1 MVNTNGSARFEV
13 NLIVDADHGSA
24 HAVGMK
30 TFVKALA
37 ALGTA
42 LLLAAAPAG
51 AASADAAPGA
61 DSGWIPFQTPS
72 FTVPAGD
79 ACSFELHGEVVYDHE
94 FTRVLKTFPDGSPK
108 VQDWVGPLG
117 VVFLNVETGQSARR
131 DASGT
136 LRATHD
142 ADGSTT
148 FVFYGNGIAP
158 IFAGS
163 PSPGIYLVSGHHVLV
178 ANPDGTREFTK
189 NRGTVENM
197 CKTLS

>member
-1 MVNTNGSARFEV
+1 
-13 NLIVDADHGSA
+13 
-24 HAVGMK
+24 MK
-30 TFVKALA
+30 TFVKAPAAFGAALVLA
-37 ALGTA
+37 AT
-42 LLLAAAPAG
+42 PAG
-51 AASADAAPGA
+51 VASADAGLGA
-61 DSGWIPFQTPS
+61 DSGWVPFRTPS

-79 ACSFELHGEVVYDHE
+79 ACSFDLHGEVVYDHE
-94 FTRVLKTFPDGSPK
+94 LTRVVEVFPDGSPK

-117 VVFLNVETGQSARR
+117 VVFSNVETGESARR

-142 ADGSTT
+142 ADGGTT

-163 PSPGIYLVSGHHVLV
+163 PSPGIYLVSGHHILV

-197 CKTLS
+197 CQTLS

>member
-1 MVNTNGSARFEV
+1 
-13 NLIVDADHGSA
+13 
-24 HAVGMK
+24 MK
-30 TFVKALA
+30 TLVKTLA
-37 ALGTA
+37 ACGAA
-42 LLLAAAPAG
+42 LVLATVPATT
-51 AASADAAPGA
+51 ASADVALGA
-61 DSGWIPFQTPS
+61 DSGWVPFRTPS

-94 FTRVLKTFPDGSPK
+94 LTRVVETFPDGSPK
-108 VQDWVGPLG
+108 VQDWAGPLG
-117 VVFLNVETGQSARR
+117 VLFSNVETGESARR

-148 FVFYGNGIAP
+148 FVFHGNGIAP

-163 PSPGIYLVSGHHVLV
+163 PTPGIYLVSGHHVLV

-189 NRGTVENM
+189 NRGPVENM
-197 CKTLS
+197 CQTLS

>member
-1 MVNTNGSARFEV
+1 MKP
-13 NLIVDADHGSA
+13 LIKTLAMLGA
-24 HAVGMK
+24 AV
-30 TFVKALA
+30 
-37 ALGTA
+37 
-42 LLLAAAPAG
+42 LLAAAPAAAAG
-51 AASADAAPGA
+51 AAPRGG
-61 DSGWIPFQTPS
+61 SGWTPYQTPS

-94 FTRVLKTFPDGSPK
+94 FTRVLSTFPDGSPK

-117 VVFLNVETGQSARR
+117 VVFSNVQTGQSARR

-142 ADGSTT
+142 GHGSTT
-148 FVFYGNGIAP
+148 FVFHGNGIAP

-163 PSPGIYLVSGHHVLV
+163 SSPGIYLVKGPHVLV

-189 NRGTVENM
+189 TRGTTENM
-197 CKTLS
+197 CQTLS

>member
-1 MVNTNGSARFEV
+1 
-13 NLIVDADHGSA
+13 
-24 HAVGMK
+24 MK

-37 ALGTA
+37 ALGAA

-51 AASADAAPGA
+51 AASAEAVPDA
-61 DSGWIPFQTPS
+61 DSGWTPFRTPS
-72 FTVPAGD
+72 FTVPAGE

-94 FTRVLKTFPDGSPK
+94 FTRVRRTFPDGSPQ

-117 VVFLNVETGQSARR
+117 VVFSNVESGESARR

-142 ADGSTT
+142 AAGGTT

-178 ANPDGTREFTK
+178 ANPDGTREFTR

-197 CKTLS
+197 CETLS

>member
-1 MVNTNGSARFEV
+1 
-13 NLIVDADHGSA
+13 
-24 HAVGMK
+24 MK
-30 TFVKALA
+30 TCVKALA
-37 ALGTA
+37 VLGAA

-61 DSGWIPFQTPS
+61 DSGWEPFQTPS

-94 FTRVLKTFPDGSPK
+94 LTRVLETFPDGSPK
-108 VQDWVGPLG
+108 VQDFAGALG
-117 VVFLNVETGQSARR
+117 VVFSNVATGESARR

-142 ADGSTT
+142 GDGSTT
-148 FVFYGNGIAP
+148 FVFHGNGIAP

-178 ANPDGTREFTK
+178 ANPDGTREFTRT
-189 NRGTVENM
+189 RGTVENM
-197 CKTLS
+197 CQTLS

>member
-1 MVNTNGSARFEV
+1 
-13 NLIVDADHGSA
+13 
-24 HAVGMK
+24 MK
-30 TFVKALA
+30 TLVKALA
-37 ALGTA
+37 ALGAA

-51 AASADAAPGA
+51 AASADATPGG
-61 DSGWIPFQTPS
+61 DSGWIPFRTPS

-94 FTRVLKTFPDGSPK
+94 FTRVLQRFPDGSPK
-108 VQDWVGPLG
+108 VQEWVGPLG
-117 VVFLNVETGQSARR
+117 VVFSNVESGGSTRR

-142 ADGSTT
+142 GDGSTT

-163 PSPGIYLVSGHHVLV
+163 ASPGIYLVSGHHVLV
-178 ANPDGTREFTK
+178 AKPDGTREFTK
-189 NRGTVENM
+189 TQGTLENM
-197 CKTLS
+197 CQTLS